1 MVAHVVASHGPLSAH
16 PHHFRQPSPTAR
28 DTSTVASHL
37 ETPSPRLAARPR
49 RSGLAHRS
57 RLCSPREASLCVS
70 VHASLLGTGVVPL
83 LPPLPP
89 PDALALAASPRSG
102 GLAQR
107 SALGSAP
114 RCVGG
119 LTALVVIA
127 VTLVGGGG
135 VGCRCETPRCAVI
148 RSGLLVGLDAV
159 GGGAIGT
166 LSCTELRFRFPA
178 LLGLCCCCCC
188 CCRRRSGH

>member
-1 MVAHVVASHGPLSAH
+1 MRCGGYGRSAGSLWE
-16 PHHFRQPSPTAR
+16 HFRQPSPTTRAPGTR
-28 DTSTVASHL
+28 APLLLNS
-37 ETPSPRLAARPR
+37 RLAARPR

-57 RLCSPREASLCVS
+57 RLCSPREASLCAS
-70 VHASLLGTGVVPL
+70 VHASLLGTSPAAADIPL

-107 SALGSAP
+107 SALGTAP
-114 RCVGG
+114 RSVGG

-127 VTLVGGGG
+127 VILVGGGG
-135 VGCRCETPRCAVI
+135 VGCHCAETPRCATI

-159 GGGAIGT
+159 GGGAAGT
-166 LSCTELRFRFPA
+166 LSCTGLRLRFPA

-188 CCRRRSGH
+188 RRRSGH

>member
-1 MVAHVVASHGPLSAH
+1 MVAHVVASHVLCQPIPTIFVSPAPPPGTRAPLLL
-16 PHHFRQPSPTAR
+16 
-28 DTSTVASHL
+28 TS
-37 ETPSPRLAARPR
+37 RLAARPR

-70 VHASLLGTGVVPL
+70 VHASLLGTGVGPL

-107 SALGSAP
+107 SALGTAP

-127 VTLVGGGG
+127 VILVGGGG

-159 GGGAIGT
+159 GCGAIGT
-166 LSCTELRFRFPA
+166 LSCTELRLRFPA

-188 CCRRRSGH
+188 CRRRSGH